1 MSSEIHKDIETASN
15 KQNTLFDAEV
25 INLSKEK
32 NIIKSKQK
40 KLDKQNIWELND
52 GSNDDQLEAV
62 IGICFMLGSLIVMG
76 LYSSLF

>member
-1 MSSEIHKDIETASN
+1 MSLEIHKDIETASN

-32 NIIKSKQK
+32 NLIKSKQK

>member
-1 MSSEIHKDIETASN
+1 MSSEIHKDIETASI

-32 NIIKSKQK
+32 NLIKSKQK